1 MTVFRRRTGDERGL
15 TLIEVMASLL
25 IFGLMTVGLVPL
37 FISSVRGAGMSRT
50 YTLGKNLAVQAMERV
65 RGLPY
70 FISYATQNKAVD
82 ILDLYFPVASGA
94 GYNAAAGTYTT
105 VCTSTA
111 PQGPICPGGL
121 PAGYSIRYVA
131 RFVNA
136 SNTPVEQYTSVATG
150 DLTGYAWNGM
160 DTPPSRI
167 LQMTVTALWTYGGRS
182 REHSI
187 TSLIGDR
194 RILADKVAGNARIDY
209 VVQVL
214 ASYVHESTVSDLKF
228 RAGAAEARVESRLL
242 STAAIEVSAGDARL
256 TTPSTIEGGEA
267 VELDRF
273 VGARDIL
280 TAPPNVDAAPAKS
293 EVIQSLVHPQLGHV
307 AGFASTNTTGVKAR
321 VTNENPESSGTFGWN
336 TDTEGST
343 DAWVN
348 NQATFGTGTR
358 LLLNNAP
365 LSFSDSSPAIFNL
378 TKRTGTPLY
387 GTVDAFTGALGTADR
402 RVRTIARGGFGQL
415 NLFPVS
421 FIGGSNPSTRAVIRI
436 QNFDSN
442 VTCDSTATSA
452 AAATATYGAT
462 LRYWSVD
469 SWSPTNP
476 HGTLAS
482 LGGSYKTVAPPDG
495 IQPGLKGTNPSDPLS
510 QIGPESARNPLVW
523 KDPAGTATLGSP
535 LDIYL
540 YPITHTHTDLI
551 THNHPGYLSPTAP
564 WASAFNL
571 SASTEKTTNGRNTSA
586 QIGGAIRIT
595 TVPLN
600 PDIPQSGLNITV
612 GNLACD
618 ASDLR

>member
-1 MTVFRRRTGDERGL
+1 MRIFRRRKVDELGL

-25 IFGLMTVGLVPL
+25 IFALMTIGLVPL
-37 FISSVRGAGMSRT
+37 FISSVRGAGISRT

-82 ILDLYFPVASGA
+82 VLDLYFPVASGA
-94 GYNAAAGTYTT
+94 SYDSAAGTYTT
-105 VCTSTA
+105 VCTSTT

-121 PAGYSIRYVA
+121 PAGYSVRYVA
-131 RFVNA
+131 RFVDA
-136 SNTPVEQYTSVATG
+136 SNTPVEQYTSVAPG
-150 DLTGYAWNGM
+150 DLTGYSWDGK

-167 LQMTVTALWTYGGRS
+167 LHMTVTALWTYGGRP

-194 RILADKVAGNARIDY
+194 RIIADKIAGSARIDY

-214 ASYVHESTVSDLKF
+214 ASYVNGSSVSDLKF
-228 RAGAAEARVESRLL
+228 RAGAGEARIESRLL
-242 STAAIEVSAGDARL
+242 SNASIEVSAGDARL
-256 TTPSTIEGGEA
+256 TAPSTTEGGEA

-273 VGARDIL
+273 VGARDIV
-280 TAPPNVDAAPAKS
+280 TAPPNVNAAPAKS
-293 EVIQSLVHPQLGHV
+293 EVVQSLVHPQLGHV

-321 VTNENPESSGTFGWN
+321 ITDENPESSGTFGWN

-348 NQATFGTGTR
+348 NQATPGTGTQ
-358 LLLNNAP
+358 LLLNNAA

-387 GTVDAFTGALGTADR
+387 GTVDAFTGAVGTADR

-415 NLFPVS
+415 NLFPVI

-442 VTCDSTATSA
+442 VTCDSTATST

-462 LRYWSVD
+462 LEYWSVD

-476 HGTLAS
+476 HGNLAS
-482 LGGSYKTVAPPDG
+482 LGGSYKTVTPTGRATTLSG
-495 IQPGLKGTNPSDPLS
+495 ANTSDPLS
-510 QIGPESARNPLVW
+510 ELGPESANNPLVW
-523 KDPAGTATLGSP
+523 KDPAGTEALGSP

-540 YPITHTHTDLI
+540 YPITHTHAGLV

-564 WASAFNL
+564 WTSAFNL
-571 SASTEKTTNGRNTSA
+571 SASTEKTANGRGTSA